1 MDQENVL
8 YEVRD
13 GVAILTINRPAAL
26 NALDLDTLDA
36 LAEAI
41 DQALADEEVLALVL
55 TGAGEKAFVAGAD
68 IKEIAELDGFTG
80 RDFALTGQDVF
91 QALASLPKAT
101 IAAINGFAL
110 GGGLELALACDIRVA
125 HSQAKLGLPE
135 VSLGLI
141 PGFGGTQRLS
151 RLIGLGPATELVL
164 TGARI
169 DASRALQLGLV
180 SRVTDTPVETAL
192 ELARSV
198 IANGPVAVALAKE
211 ALNRGANVDLAQ
223 GLEIEADL
231 FALACL
237 TTDKAEGTRAFLEK
251 RRPKFGG
258 S

>member
-1 MDQENVL
+1 MDQENIL
-8 YEVRD
+8 YEVKD
-13 GVAILTINRPAAL
+13 GVAIVTINRPASL
-26 NALDLDTLDA
+26 NALNLETLEGLADA
-36 LAEAI
+36 IE
-41 DQALADEEVLALVL
+41 QALVDEEVLALVL

-80 RDFALTGQDVF
+80 RDFALSGQDVF
-91 QALASLPKAT
+91 QTLASLPKAT

-125 HSQAKLGLPE
+125 HTQAQLGLPE
-135 VSLGLI
+135 VSLGVI
-141 PGFGGTQRLS
+141 PGFGGTQRLT

-169 DASRALQLGLV
+169 DAARALQLGLV
-180 SRVTDTPVETAL
+180 SRVTDTPLETGL
-192 ELARSV
+192 EIARSIV
-198 IANGPVAVALAKE
+198 ANGPVAVALAKE
-211 ALNRGANVDLAQ
+211 ALNRGASVDLAQ

-231 FALACL
+231 FALACI

-251 RRPKFGG
+251 RRPKFAG